1 MTSSY
6 GKSPEFSRANL
17 GVAISVVLCLVV
29 AFWPYHKG
37 TPSDNDVTAVA
48 FGADGRWLMG
58 GTRKGSILRWS
69 VEDRRAV
76 GSSYTGKSSGE
87 NAPAPFNAVALAPGA
102 EFVAEA
108 GKNLSLIAFASDKP
122 APIIWTP
129 DAAFGGVAFS
139 SDGHLLA
146 AVSSKEKLLYWE
158 LGDSAKPRELGSAD
172 AGVYG
177 ATAFSPDGKRIVS
190 AGHTL
195 RLVDIATGDD
205 VWSRPWDNY
214 AYYAVAIRPDGN
226 IIVTGSQDTTIRLWN
241 AANGKELRIL
251 RGHHGYV
258 EALAFNSDGKQI
270 ISWANDG
277 ELILWDL
284 SGDNPSHRLLGITT
298 GGAAFSPDG
307 RWIASGGSGKKVLLW
322 DGAPANRPASSIGNM
337 ASKNGSA
344 ADNRLGRIGKP

>member
-6 GKSPEFSRANL
+6 DRPPDFSRVNL
-17 GVAISVVLCLVV
+17 GVAISLVFCLVV
-29 AFWPYHKG
+29 AFWPYHSGK
-37 TPSDNDVTAVA
+37 PSDNDVTSVA
-48 FGADGRWLMG
+48 FSADGRWLMG
-58 GTRKGSILRWS
+58 GTRQGDILRWS

-76 GSSYTGKSSGE
+76 GSSYTGKSSRE
-87 NAPAPFNAVALAPGA
+87 NAPAPFNAVALAPSA

-108 GKNLSLIAFASDKP
+108 GKNLSLITFTSDKS

-146 AVSSKEKLLYWE
+146 AVSSEEKLLYWT
-158 LGDSAKPRELGSAD
+158 LGNSAKPRELGSAD

-195 RLVDIATGDD
+195 RLVDIATGAD
-205 VWSRPWDNY
+205 VWSRPRDSY
-214 AYYAVAIRPDGN
+214 AYYAVAVRPDGN
-226 IIVTGSQDTTIRLWN
+226 IIATGSQDTTIRLWN
-241 AANGKELRIL
+241 AADGKELKIL
-251 RGHHGYV
+251 WGHHGYV
-258 EALAFNSDGKQI
+258 EALAFSSDGKKI
-270 ISWANDG
+270 ISWGRDG
-277 ELILWDL
+277 ELLLWDL

-298 GGAAFSPDG
+298 GGAAFSPNG

-322 DGAPANRPASSIGNM
+322 DGSS
-337 ASKNGSA
+337 
-344 ADNRLGRIGKP
+344 GKQTRELNWERGI